1 MAHERYGKKKSNG
14 SPNAS
19 VTYKAKCEA
28 DTSQCSELINSVLSS
43 GEEALR
49 TDYRR
54 AVVLYCAVCS
64 AVWSDSLEVCGEHE
78 QLNSIVCLRVTKDVV
93 VKEELEFRLEGRLE
107 GWTSNVLLISLYST
121 YNALHCSGCQCFVG
135 VVLNSTPKHLSAL
148 RSLFLLQKENINCYV
163 LKTGAI
169 VKASSVTFK
178 SRNTGTNLD
187 ELKQEM
193 DSIAEQMSR
202 IERKL
207 KRGKSYSD
215 G

>member
-107 GWTSNVLLISLYST
+107 GCT